1 MTLPAPNRSAKLLF
15 TGLVLFASTLG
26 TNTFAQDTAPAA
38 APAPAAVPE
47 GSVGGMGD
55 INLFP
60 KRVVIDGRRSI
71 ATIGLF
77 NKTADAGDYEIKI
90 VDMAMTPEGQL
101 LNFDN
106 GAPPEITAKVKTASP
121 FLRYSPRRVT
131 LQGSESQTIRIMA
144 RGDNELPDGEYRSHF
159 LAVSVPRDEQQGFS
173 IDDAVAGDTAD
184 GIGVQIKPRF
194 GISIPVIVRIGQTTL
209 SVGIREAQLLTA
221 EDGTQA
227 IGMIITRAGTRS
239 AFGDVVVSASG
250 ASKPVALSR
259 GIGIYP
265 EIDERLVII
274 PVDPELEPSTLASGR
289 KLSITYTDDDFEP
302 GAKLAEY
309 TLVIP

>member
-1 MTLPAPNRSAKLLF
+1 MNLPASKQSVKRFFA
-15 TGLVLFASTLG
+15 GMALFAIALG
-26 TNTFAQDTAPAA
+26 TAAQAQDDAAEAPQPAA
-38 APAPAAVPE
+38 ALPE

-173 IDDAVAGDTAD
+173 IDDAVAGETAD

-221 EDGTQA
+221 EDGSQA

-239 AFGDVVVSASG
+239 AFGDVAVSASG

-274 PVDPELEPSTLASGR
+274 PVDPELEPGTLSSGK
-289 KLSITYTDDDFEP
+289 KLTITYTDDDFEP
-302 GAKLAEY
+302 GAQLAEY

>member
-1 MTLPAPNRSAKLLF
+1 MNFAVALAMIGSA
-15 TGLVLFASTLG
+15 AI
-26 TNTFAQDTAPAA
+26 AQEEAEATEAA
-38 APAPAAVPE
+38 APPAPE

-71 ATIGLF
+71 ATVGLY
-77 NKTADAGDYEIKI
+77 NKTADDGDYEIKI
-90 VDMAMTPEGQL
+90 VDMAMTPDGQL
-101 LNFDN
+101 FNFDN
-106 GAPPEITAKVKTASP
+106 GAPPEIIAKVKTASP
-121 FLRYSPRRVT
+121 FLRYSPRRVV
-131 LQGSESQTIRIMA
+131 LRGSESQTIRIMA

-159 LAVSVPRDEQQGFS
+159 LAVSIPRDEQQGLS
-173 IDDAVAGDTAD
+173 IDDAITGDNPD
-184 GIGVQIKPRF
+184 GIGVQIRPRF
-194 GISIPVIVRIGQTTL
+194 GISIPVIVRIGETTL
-209 SVGIREAQLLTA
+209 NVGIREAKLLTA
-221 EDGTQA
+221 EDGSQA
-227 IGMIITRAGTRS
+227 VGMILTRSGTRS
-239 AFGDVVVSASG
+239 AFGDVVVTTSG
-250 ASKPVALSR
+250 SSTPVAISR

-274 PVDPELEPSTLASGR
+274 PVNSELEPGMLASGK

>member
-1 MTLPAPNRSAKLLF
+1 MNLPSSKQSVKLF
-15 TGLVLFASTLG
+15 FAGIALFASALG
-26 TNTFAQDTAPAA
+26 GAAQAQDDDPVAPQPAA
-38 APAPAAVPE
+38 ALPE

-274 PVDPELEPSTLASGR
+274 PVDPELEPGTLASGR